1 MKSTAS
7 ESIRNACFD
16 LERLSRMNFAFGET
30 EVRGGGGGLQ
40 KNFFRLL
47 EPQFGLKIKKWAEM
61 RIFRLLNLVQLQLR
75 SASESIQPV

>member
-1 MKSTAS
+1 MKITAS

-30 EVRGGGGGLQ
+30 EVRGGGGLQ

-47 EPQFGLKIKKWAEM
+47 GPQFGLKIKKWAEM
-61 RIFRLLNLVQLQLR
+61 RIFRLLSLVQLQLR